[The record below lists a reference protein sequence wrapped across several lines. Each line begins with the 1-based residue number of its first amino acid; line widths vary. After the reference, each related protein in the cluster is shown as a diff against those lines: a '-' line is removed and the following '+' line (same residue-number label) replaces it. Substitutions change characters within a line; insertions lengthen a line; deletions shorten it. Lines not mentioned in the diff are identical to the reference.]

1 MRCTVITITS
11 IVALFLV
18 SCGSTPAADQAE
30 SSPVEPSPTLSA
42 TAEAMIDTPLLED
55 PTSVPASLDAQ
66 SDESEPVV
74 ETELSEETTSVEAP
88 AESVRM
94 EPQDTV
100 PVTPLAATEPES
112 QSSAPVQLIIDD
124 IGMNRSLLSVGL
136 DANNY
141 PVVPNHD
148 VGWYNL
154 GAKPGDGEN
163 VVLWGH
169 VLRFR
174 SAPDVPAPFAR
185 MKDLPEGA
193 RVTLVDEAGQEHA
206 YAISQHVWADP
217 SEIEYIL
224 PQGREMV
231 TMVSCIGDKVVTQRG
246 IEMTN
251 RLITI
256 AEPVD

>member
-1 MRCTVITITS
+1 MRCIVITITAT
-11 IVALFLV
+11 VALFLV
-18 SCGSTPAADQAE
+18 SCGSTPTADQAG

-42 TAEAMIDTPLLED
+42 TAEALFDAPVLED
-55 PTSVPASLDAQ
+55 PTSVPVSLDAQ
-66 SDESEPVV
+66 SVEAGAVV
-74 ETELSEETTSVEAP
+74 ETELSEEATSEEAV
-88 AESVRM
+88 AESVRIQPK
-94 EPQDTV
+94 ETV
-100 PVTPLAATEPES
+100 AITPLAAADPEPQVS
-112 QSSAPVQLIIDD
+112 VPVQLIIDD

-136 DANNY
+136 DVNNY

-154 GAKPGDGEN
+154 GAKPGEGEN

-193 RVTLVDEAGQEHA
+193 RVTLVDQAGQEHA
-206 YAISQHVWADP
+206 YAVSQQVWADP

>member
-1 MRCTVITITS
+1 MRCILITITTT
-11 IVALFLV
+11 IALFLT
-18 SCGSTPAADQAE
+18 SCGGTPATEQAE
-30 SSPVEPSPTLSA
+30 SILVEPSPTLSA
-42 TAEAMIDTPLLED
+42 TAEAMIDAPLLED
-55 PTSVPASLDAQ
+55 PTAVPASLDAQ
-66 SDESEPVV
+66 SDEADSMV
-74 ETELSEETTSVEAP
+74 ETELSEEATSEEVV
-88 AESVRM
+88 AESVRI
-94 EPQDTV
+94 EPKQTV
-100 PVTPLAATEPES
+100 PITPLAVTEPEP
-112 QSSAPVQLIIDD
+112 QAYAPIQIVIDD
-124 IGMNRSLLSVGL
+124 IAMNRSLMSVGL

-148 VGWYNL
+148 IGWYNL
-154 GAKPGDGEN
+154 GAKPGEGEN

-174 SAPDVPAPFAR
+174 SAPDIPAPFAR

-193 RVTLVDEAGQEHA
+193 RVTLIDEVGQEHA
-206 YAISQHVWADP
+206 YAVSQQVWADP
-217 SEIEYIL
+217 TEIEYIL